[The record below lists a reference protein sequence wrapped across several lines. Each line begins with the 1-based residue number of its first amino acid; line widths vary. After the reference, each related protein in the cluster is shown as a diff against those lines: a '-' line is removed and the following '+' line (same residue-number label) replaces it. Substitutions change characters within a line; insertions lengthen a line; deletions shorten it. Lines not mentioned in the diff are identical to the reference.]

1 MTLFSSNMNKADLLA
16 LLKELKI
23 SLKSCDGYKT
33 KYLSFD
39 ADVSGKY
46 VAVLNSAQFSAFILS
61 RIHTFTPTQFKYS
74 EILPVLPLIFE
85 KMEPSDFKVRVYGS
99 IYEDYDKCMVSIQL
113 NELMENLQRVWVKKC
128 IADITPITAFSAFS
142 ADKQKFFKLFN
153 FEKSPNV
160 CYSVLVNG
168 APPLQMDNV
177 VSSCL
182 LAPDKYVLSFESF
195 CTLRF
200 ANNTCI
206 SFKFIEK
213 ERGAAPVLF
222 VGFFAD
228 NKYYQK
234 ELVLD

>member
-1 MTLFSSNMNKADLLA
+1 MALFSSNMNKADLLA

-23 SLKSCDGYKT
+23 SLKPCEGYKA

-39 ADVSGKY
+39 ADVSGKH
-46 VAVLNSAQFSAFILS
+46 VAVLNSPQFSAFILS
-61 RIHTFTPTQFKYS
+61 RIHTFIPTQFKYS
-74 EILPVLPLIFE
+74 EVLPVLPLIFE
-85 KMEPSDFKVRVYGS
+85 KMEPSDFKVRVFGN
-99 IYEDYDKCMVSIQL
+99 ICEDSDTCIVSIQL
-113 NELMENLQRVWVKKC
+113 NELAENLQKIWTKKC
-128 IADITPITAFSAFS
+128 ITDITSVTAFSTFS
-142 ADKQKFFKLFN
+142 ADVQKFFKSFT
-153 FEKSPNV
+153 FEKSTKV

-168 APPLQMDNV
+168 AVPLQMDNV

-182 LAPDKYVLSFESF
+182 VAPNKYLLSFSGF

-206 SFKFIEK
+206 SFRFIEK

-222 VGFFAD
+222 VGFFAE

-234 ELVLD
+234 ELAL